1 MYQLTMKTASDTESR
16 GIVQLSYKCKSCGYM
31 NELNWLSFSDDKSI
45 IVTIVGKEEIHEFK
59 CHKCDD
65 IETLTI
71 AVRESV

>member
-1 MYQLTMKTASDTESR
+1 
-16 GIVQLSYKCKSCGYM
+16 M